1 MHWLGYIVLI
11 GLPLFATLFLFATA
25 SKWLREYSDKVLRC
39 SVETTA
45 QVVGME
51 KERIPDKAEGN
62 SSTWLHPVV
71 QFTLCDKAFRVRC
84 EERANPLSFE
94 VGDRIPLWYNP
105 SDPTDIHL
113 EGKFSGKTRKYIVPM
128 VAAAIFEL
136 ITIGCA
142 VFCIRCTF

>member
-11 GLPLFATLFLFATA
+11 GLPLFATLFFFATA
-25 SKWLREYSDKVLRC
+25 AKWLREYSDKVLRC

-45 QVVGME
+45 QVVGVE
-51 KERIPDKAEGN
+51 KECVPDKAEGS

-71 QFTLCDKAFRVRC
+71 QFTLRDNAFRVRC
-84 EERANPLSFE
+84 EERTNPLSLE
-94 VGDRIPLWYNP
+94 VGDRVPLWYNP

-113 EGKFSGKTRKYIVPM
+113 EGKFSGKTRKYIMPM
-128 VAAAIFEL
+128 VAAAIFVL